1 MTNTTYFKHTDD
13 NGNPTDYTITCE
25 ARDIVAEALRYW
37 PADDEGCEEFIRQTI
52 IDHQWVIY
60 NYAALQVVA
69 HCSTGEA
76 EASLEDIGYKPK
88 NNIAAHACTIVYQ
101 MLLDACLDH
110 LHAEAIK
117 REL

>member
-1 MTNTTYFKHTDD
+1 MTTTTYFNHTDD
-13 NGNPTDYTITCE
+13 NGNPTDYTIYCE
-25 ARDIVAEALRYW
+25 ARDIVAEALRAW
-37 PADDEGCEEFIRQTI
+37 PEDVEGCEEFIRETI
-52 IDHQWVIY
+52 INHRWVIY

-76 EASLEDIGYKPK
+76 EASLEDMGYQPK

-101 MLLDACLDH
+101 MMLDACLDH

-117 REL
+117 KEQ